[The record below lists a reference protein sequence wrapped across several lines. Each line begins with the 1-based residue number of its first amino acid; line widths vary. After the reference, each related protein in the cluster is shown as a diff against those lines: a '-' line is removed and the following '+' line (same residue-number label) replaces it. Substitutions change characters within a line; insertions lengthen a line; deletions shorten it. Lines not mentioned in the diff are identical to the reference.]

1 MMAAAA
7 AVAVAVGAVVAVVA
21 VMAVVWGTE
30 VDGGIGEGGLLVAA
44 AGSRAGAQYS
54 PTTSIRQVRAPRTR
68 GS

>member
-7 AVAVAVGAVVAVVA
+7 AVAVAVGAVVA

-68 GS
+68 ES